1 MIPST
6 HVMIERRYGPNRDWL
21 CARTAVDCE
30 WTCGVRHAL
39 TFASRD
45 HADRVLTEVRAQSRR
60 WPNADRFSFAVILD
74 RSQLPSHFQSTD
86 API

>member
-1 MIPST
+1 MSPST
-6 HVMIERRYGPNRDWL
+6 QYMIERRYGPNRDWL

-30 WTCGVRHAL
+30 WTCGVHHAL

-45 HADRVLTEVRAQSRR
+45 YADRVLVDVRAQSRG
-60 WPNADRFSFAVILD
+60 WPNASMFSFVVIRD
-74 RSQLPSHFQSTD
+74 RSPLPSYVQSTD